1 MGLDIEPPCVNR
13 SMADFDV
20 ADGKVLYAL
29 GALKNVGVE
38 AMRHVVEVREEGGP
52 FKDLYDFAHRIDMRL
67 VNKRAIENLAKSGA
81 FDCLEPNRATVLA
94 SASILQDI
102 GTLAARE
109 RASAQVSLFGD
120 AVQMEDPDLQYAPAW
135 SAIESLNNELG
146 AVGFYLGGHPLDEHI
161 EKGALDKCTNAADI
175 DAAYARSGRECTLR
189 LAGVVLR
196 KQERL
201 SKRGKK
207 FAFVALSDPT
217 GEYEVLFSDHILSAN
232 RDNLTPGNLV
242 RVMVKAEGGDGEVRL
257 FADAVAPLDA
267 KPPELKVVGLDIRL
281 RNATVDTLNAL
292 EALLNQLKNAPYQ
305 NAGYIQ
311 ITAPLDDAREAQWK
325 LQGKWGVDVNIQK
338 AIKANSSVEIIREIA
353 A

>member
-1 MGLDIEPPCVNR
+1 MGLDIQPPCVNR

-20 ADGKVLYAL
+20 AEGKVLYAL
-29 GALKNVGVE
+29 GALKNVGVD

-52 FKDLYDFAHRIDMRL
+52 FKDLYDFAHRVDMRL

-102 GTLAARE
+102 GTLAAKE
-109 RASAQVSLFGD
+109 RASSQVSLFGD
-120 AVQMEDPDLQYAPAW
+120 AVQMEDPDLQYAPSW
-135 SAIESLNNELG
+135 SAIESLNNELS
-146 AVGFYLGGHPLDEHI
+146 AVGFYLGGHPLDEHQ
-161 EKGALDKCTNAADI
+161 KSGALDRCTKAIEI
-175 DAAYARSGRECTLR
+175 DEKFARSGRECKMS

-217 GEYEVLFSDHILSAN
+217 GEYEVLFTENVLMAHRED
-232 RDNLTPGNLV
+232 LTPGTLIQIKTKV
-242 RVMVKAEGGDGEVRL
+242 EGGDGEVRL
-257 FADAVAPLDA
+257 FAEGVSPFDT
-267 KPPELKVVGLDIRL
+267 KPVETKLVGLNIRL
-281 RNATVDTLNAL
+281 RNATVETLDSL
-292 EALLNQLKNAPYQ
+292 ESLLEQLKAAPYQ
-305 NAGYIQ
+305 TSGFIE
-311 ITAPLDDAREAQWK
+311 ITAPLDDKREASWR
-325 LQGKWGVDVNIQK
+325 LEGKWGLDVKIQK
-338 AIKANSSVEIIREIA
+338 ALKVNRAIEVIKEIA